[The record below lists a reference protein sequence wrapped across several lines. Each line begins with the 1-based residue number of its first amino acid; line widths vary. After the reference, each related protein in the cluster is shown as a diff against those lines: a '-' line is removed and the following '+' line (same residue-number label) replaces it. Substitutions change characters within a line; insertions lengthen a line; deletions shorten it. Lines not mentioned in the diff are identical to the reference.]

1 MDDFIG
7 GGGYNSGRQTQD
19 QANAKKWMKIVGII
33 LGLLLVAAIGLICLM
48 YYIQTTELKITVDG
62 KSNTK
67 LKNVFIFEG
76 DQIYIPIRVFASYV
90 GYESYSG
97 DYKQYE
103 EDTTK
108 CYVQSQNE
116 VASFSLGS
124 NKIYKTLLDNNNNDY
139 EYFEILMPMYHTQKK
154 IIKNTVTPEDLV
166 VISGGG
172 WMGNLWIHNECVIRE
187 IVQNYPN
194 NKIIILPQTVYYT
207 SDELGEKEYRITNEI
222 LKKHSNL
229 HIFVRERKSYNFIK
243 QKFEFTGNSDVY
255 LVPDMVLYGKNIITK
270 GKCTGHEKVINV
282 CIREDCESEQE
293 NIDDFYEK
301 IKQNYNIRKVS
312 TVIKSPV
319 VLRKRIGELQ
329 KSWET
334 FANAEITITDRLHAM
349 LFSVLNGTPCI
360 VLNNKTGKV
369 FGVADWLDDTNMIV
383 RADSLSEVLEKL
395 KRTTIWKHKKYD
407 REKLLNYFEKM
418 AEVIRKD

>member
-1 MDDFIG
+1 MNILKEQIKLSVAYPG
-7 GGGYNSGRQTQD
+7 WRL
-19 QANAKKWMKIVGII
+19 AIKK
-33 LGLLLVAAIGLICLM
+33 L
-48 YYIQTTELKITVDG
+48 
-62 KSNTK
+62 KSN
-67 LKNVFIFEG
+67 KNKKIFLFGTPMHGNLG
-76 DQIYIPIRVFASYV
+76 DHAIAIQ
-90 GYESYSG
+90 E
-97 DYKQYE
+97 QYFF
-103 EDTTK
+103 ED
-108 CYVQSQNE
+108 
-116 VASFSLGS
+116 FFP
-124 NKIYKTLLDNNNNDY
+124 DY
-139 EYFEILMPMYHTQKK
+139 EYFEILMPMYHIQKK

-270 GKCTGHEKVINV
+270 EKCTGHEKVINV

-319 VLRKRIGELQ
+319 VLRKRISELQ

-334 FANAEITITDRLHAM
+334 FATAEITITDRLHAM

-383 RADSLSEVLEKL
+383 RANSLSEVLEKL
-395 KRTTIWKHKKYD
+395 KRTTIWEHKKYD

-418 AEVIRKD
+418 ADVIRKD

>member
-1 MDDFIG
+1 M
-7 GGGYNSGRQTQD
+7 N
-19 QANAKKWMKIVGII
+19 I
-33 LGLLLVAAIGLICLM
+33 LKEQIKLSVAYPGWRSAIKNL
-48 YYIQTTELKITVDG
+48 
-62 KSNTK
+62 KSN
-67 LKNVFIFEG
+67 KNKKIFLFGTPMHGNLG
-76 DQIYIPIRVFASYV
+76 DHAIAIQ
-90 GYESYSG
+90 E
-97 DYKQYE
+97 QYFF
-103 EDTTK
+103 ED
-108 CYVQSQNE
+108 
-116 VASFSLGS
+116 FFP
-124 NKIYKTLLDNNNNDY
+124 DY
-139 EYFEILMPMYHTQKK
+139 EYCEILMPMYHTQKE

-172 WMGNLWIHNECVIRE
+172 WMGNLWIHNEYVIRE

-207 SDELGEKEYRITNEI
+207 SDEMGETEYRITNEI

-270 GKCTGHEKVINV
+270 EKCIRNEKVINI
-282 CIREDCESEQE
+282 CIREDCESEQK
-293 NIDDFYEK
+293 NIDEFYEK

-319 VLRKRIGELQ
+319 ALKKRISELQ
-329 KSWET
+329 KSWGIFE
-334 FANAEITITDRLHAM
+334 NAEITITDRLHAM

-383 RADSLSEVLEKL
+383 RANSLSEVIEKL
-395 KRTTIWKHKKYD
+395 KRTTIWEHKKYD
-407 REKLLNYFEKM
+407 REKLLSYFEKM
-418 AEVIRKD
+418 ADVIRKD

>member
-1 MDDFIG
+1 MNILKEQIKLSVAYLG
-7 GGGYNSGRQTQD
+7 WRSEI
-19 QANAKKWMKIVGII
+19 KK
-33 LGLLLVAAIGLICLM
+33 L
-48 YYIQTTELKITVDG
+48 
-62 KSNTK
+62 KSN
-67 LKNVFIFEG
+67 KNKKIFLFGTPMHGNLG
-76 DQIYIPIRVFASYV
+76 DHAIAIQ
-90 GYESYSG
+90 E
-97 DYKQYE
+97 QYFF
-103 EDTTK
+103 ED
-108 CYVQSQNE
+108 
-116 VASFSLGS
+116 FFP
-124 NKIYKTLLDNNNNDY
+124 DY
-139 EYFEILMPMYHTQKK
+139 EYCEILMPMYHTQKEV
-154 IIKNTVTPEDLV
+154 IKNTVTPEDLV

-172 WMGNLWIHNECVIRE
+172 WMGNLWIHNEYVIRE

-207 SDELGEKEYRITNEI
+207 SDEMGETEYRITNEI

-270 GKCTGHEKVINV
+270 EKCIRNEKVINI
-282 CIREDCESEQE
+282 CIREDCESEQK
-293 NIDDFYEK
+293 NIDEFYEK

-319 VLRKRIGELQ
+319 ALKKRISELQ
-329 KSWET
+329 KSWGIFE
-334 FANAEITITDRLHAM
+334 NAEITITDRLHAM

-383 RADSLSEVLEKL
+383 RANSLSEVIEKL
-395 KRTTIWKHKKYD
+395 KRTTIWEHKKYD

-418 AEVIRKD
+418 ADVIRKD